1 MKKCRKSAIF
11 CPISDGN
18 DVRNGIIAVNT
29 KMRYN
34 AGNYK
39 KQEEFNERKQRK
51 QF

>member
-1 MKKCRKSAIF
+1 MKMCRKSEKI

-18 DVRNGIIAVNT
+18 DVSNGIIVVNT

-39 KQEEFNERKQRK
+39 KLGGI
-51 QF
+51 